1 MKAEDKQLIF
11 KDISSRL
18 IYKPKAYVRHW
29 SNIDRKYY
37 EGVYTI
43 ESVHPL
49 ANIILVTSEKG
60 SVEVILGYY
69 DYEFK
74 PYLIPMVSLPENK
87 VHEFYCRFVADDIPF
102 DDFVAYYWNT
112 NSLHKL
118 LTAIDDVK
126 SIMDWY
132 NENHVDCHGFIY
144 RDLANDATNLSI
156 Y

>member
-49 ANIILVTSEKG
+49 ANIILVTSERG
-60 SVEVILGYY
+60 SVEVILGYD
-69 DYEFK
+69 DYKFK
-74 PYLIPMVSLPENK
+74 PYLIPMDSLSEEK
-87 VHEFYCRFVADDIPF
+87 VYEFYCRFVDSDILF
-102 DDFVAYYWNT
+102 DDFVADYWNT
-112 NSLHKL
+112 NSLHKV
-118 LTAIDDVK
+118 LTAIDDVE

-132 NENHVDCHGFIY
+132 NENHVDYRGLIY
-144 RDLANDATNLSI
+144 RDLANDATGLNI